1 MSVLI
6 VDDSETLRKRLKE
19 ALSLIRTDL
28 EFYEA
33 SSGEEALS
41 VYSPKMHDIVIL
53 DISLPDMSGIEILKQ
68 IKNSDPGIRVIIFT
82 SYPSAEFR
90 ERCIAIG
97 ADYFFDK
104 CGDYRNILELFRRN
118 FPDKEQ

>member
-28 EFYEA
+28 EFHEA
-33 SSGEEALS
+33 SSGEEALRRLS
-41 VYSPKMHDIVIL
+41 SEMHDIVIL
-53 DISLPDMSGIEILKQ
+53 DISLPDISGIEILKE
-68 IKNSDPGIRVIIFT
+68 IKMSDTGTRVIIFT

-90 ERCIAIG
+90 ERCIAFG
-97 ADYFFDK
+97 ADHFFDK
-104 CGDYRNILELFRRN
+104 CKDYRNILELFRRN
-118 FPDKEQ
+118 FLDKE

>member
-6 VDDSETLRKRLKE
+6 VDDSEALRRWLKE
-19 ALSLIRTDL
+19 ALTQIRTDL

-33 SSGEEALS
+33 ASGEEALRIFS
-41 VYSPKMHDIVIL
+41 SEMHDIVIL
-53 DISLPDMSGIEILKQ
+53 DISLPDISGIEVLKE
-68 IKNSDPGIRVIIFT
+68 IKSSDPGTRVIIFT

-90 ERCIAIG
+90 ERCLAIG

-104 CGDYRNILELFRRN
+104 CKDYRDILELFRRN
-118 FPDKEQ
+118 FQDKNN

>member
-6 VDDSETLRKRLKE
+6 VDDSEALRRWLKE
-19 ALSLIRTDL
+19 ALTQIRTDL
-28 EFYEA
+28 EFHEA
-33 SSGEEALS
+33 ASGEEALRIFS
-41 VYSPKMHDIVIL
+41 SEMHDIVIL
-53 DISLPDMSGIEILKQ
+53 DISLPDISGIEVLKE
-68 IKNSDPGIRVIIFT
+68 IKSSDPGTRVIIFT

-104 CGDYRNILELFRRN
+104 CKDYRDILELFRRN
-118 FPDKEQ
+118 FQDKNN

>member
-6 VDDSETLRKRLKE
+6 VDDSEALRRWLKE
-19 ALSLIRTDL
+19 ALTQIRTDL

-33 SSGEEALS
+33 ASGEEALRVFS
-41 VYSPKMHDIVIL
+41 SEMHDIVIL
-53 DISLPDMSGIEILKQ
+53 DISLPDISGIEVLKE
-68 IKNSDPGIRVIIFT
+68 IKSSDPDTRVIIFT

-104 CGDYRNILELFRRN
+104 CKDYRDILELFSRN
-118 FPDKEQ
+118 FQDKNN